1 MEIKSFLPNKTSI
14 ISWTAEWKFHIK
26 SSRKNFKST
35 PSSLIFFSFGLWV
48 DALKSEWNLKFQVLG
63 RSGSLFFQ
71 LSRIGSLDQKMMQK
85 WEQPLITR
93 VQVLREV
100 FTPNNPK
107 NWTLKVLK
115 AEESKNPTLRR
126 DPFWDNFRTQKRC
139 NYESE
144 LKAVVFFAKSKVRPF
159 ILFKGTFFSYI
170 IWKNEHLNRQFF
182 SVKNS
187 KFSL

>member
-1 MEIKSFLPNKTSI
+1 MEIKSFLPSKTNI
-14 ISWTAEWKFHIK
+14 ISWTGEWKFHIK

-35 PSSLIFFSFGLWV
+35 PSFLIFCSFGLWV

-71 LSRIGSLDQKMMQK
+71 LSRIGSLDQKMTQK
-85 WEQPLITR
+85 WKQPSITR
-93 VQVLREV
+93 FQVLREV

-115 AEESKNPTLRR
+115 AEESKNPTFRR

-144 LKAVVFFAKSKVRPF
+144 LKVRPF

-170 IWKNEHLNRQFF
+170 IWKNEHLNWQFF

-187 KFSL
+187 TFSL